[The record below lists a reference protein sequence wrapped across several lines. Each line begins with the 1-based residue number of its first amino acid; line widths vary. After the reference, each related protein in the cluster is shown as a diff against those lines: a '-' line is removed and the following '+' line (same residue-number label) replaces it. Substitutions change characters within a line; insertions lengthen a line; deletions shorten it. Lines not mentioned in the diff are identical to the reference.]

1 MDILY
6 LIDRLENLVSSSSK
20 MPFTNQLL
28 IKESEMLALLDQMRI
43 SIPDEVKQA
52 RRLVQEKERMLA
64 QAQSEATAILA
75 RAREE
80 ADRAVS
86 REGLARTAEERSQ
99 ELLRQAGIRARQIN
113 HQAEERAEA
122 LQAEADGYVAE
133 TLHNL
138 KEHLSSIEADV
149 SRTILSIEKGLESL
163 HTPPYQSQE
172 FEPEADESADEGE
185 YEEYYDD
192 DMIDD
197 VDEGGEAEKAE
208 KAPEGRPPRRASLAT
223 DTTGA

>member
-6 LIDRLENLVSSSSK
+6 LIDRLENLVSSSPK

-86 REGLARTAEERSQ
+86 REGLAHAAEERSQ
-99 ELLRQAGIRARQIN
+99 DILRQAGTRARQIN

-122 LQAEADGYVAE
+122 LQAEADSYVAE

-172 FEPEADESADEGE
+172 FEASANGNADEGE
-185 YEEYYDD
+185 YEEYYED
-192 DMIDD
+192 DMIDE
-197 VDEGGEAEKAE
+197 VDEEGETPAK
-208 KAPEGRPPRRASLAT
+208 RSPRRASLAT